1 MMRLPGRVKNAAM
14 RDPASV
20 AQQQQARQQ
29 GFLAAL
35 ITLPLRFIGVLLG
48 SLLLCLVTEIVGMHL
63 FWPEQGWRHAQGM
76 MSFELQQLSTQFT
89 RSVVVQEPGRSA
101 YRLVAWL
108 HQNLLLDSGLL
119 DWLTRMNEQ
128 AKAADTTTG
137 FNATLAQA
145 VVYVESYVLAA
156 FYTTA
161 TFLLRLLVLVL
172 SLPLFALAAFTG
184 LVDGLVRRDL
194 RRFSAGRESGFIY
207 HRARASIL
215 PVAVLP
221 WVSYLALPTAM
232 NPLVIFLPMAV
243 ILGVTV
249 SVTVGSFK
257 KHL

>member
-1 MMRLPGRVKNAAM
+1 M

-29 GFLAAL
+29 GFVAAL
-35 ITLPLRFIGVLLG
+35 ITLPLRFLGVLLG
-48 SLLLCLVTEIVGMHL
+48 SLLLCLVIELVGMHL

-76 MSFELQQLSTQFT
+76 MNFELQQFSTQFT

-128 AKAADTTTG
+128 AKAADTATG

-145 VVYVESYVLAA
+145 VVYVESYMLVA

-161 TFLLRLLVLVL
+161 TFLLRLLVLGL
-172 SLPLFALAAFTG
+172 TLPLFALAALAG
-184 LVDGLVRRDL
+184 VVDGLVRRDL
-194 RRFSAGRESGFIY
+194 RRFSAGRESGFLY
-207 HRARASIL
+207 HRARATIL
-215 PVAVLP
+215 PLAVLP
-221 WVSYLALPTAM
+221 WVTYLAFPVSAHPLWILLPAAAM
-232 NPLVIFLPMAV
+232 
-243 ILGVTV
+243 LGAMV
-249 SVTVGSFK
+249 SVAAGSFK
-257 KHL
+257 KYL

>member
-1 MMRLPGRVKNAAM
+1 M

-29 GFLAAL
+29 GFVAAL

-48 SLLLCLVTEIVGMHL
+48 SLLLCLVIEIVGMHL

-76 MSFELQQLSTQFT
+76 MNFELQQLSTQFT

-101 YRLVAWL
+101 HRLVAWL

-128 AKAADTTTG
+128 AKAADTATG

-156 FYTTA
+156 FYTTT

-172 SLPLFALAAFTG
+172 SLLLFALAALTG
-184 LVDGLVRRDL
+184 LVDGLVWRDL
-194 RRFSAGRESGFIY
+194 RRFCAGRETGFLY
-207 HRARASIL
+207 HRARATIL
-215 PVAVLP
+215 PLAVLP
-221 WVSYLALPTAM
+221 WVTYLALPVSVRPLWILLPSAAM
-232 NPLVIFLPMAV
+232 I
-243 ILGVTV
+243 GVALA
-249 SVTVGSFK
+249 VTVGNFK
-257 KHL
+257 KYL

>member
-1 MMRLPGRVKNAAM
+1 M

-48 SLLLCLVTEIVGMHL
+48 SLLLCLVIEIVGMHL

-128 AKAADTTTG
+128 AKAADTATG

-172 SLPLFALAAFTG
+172 SLPLFALAALTG

-194 RRFSAGRESGFIY
+194 RRFTAGRESGFLY
-207 HRARASIL
+207 HRARATIVPL
-215 PVAVLP
+215 AILP
-221 WVSYLALPTAM
+221 WVTYLAVPVSVHPT
-232 NPLVIFLPMAV
+232 V
-243 ILGVTV
+243 ILLPAAVV
-249 SVTVGSFK
+249 VLFMVDLAAGSFK
-257 KHL
+257 KYL